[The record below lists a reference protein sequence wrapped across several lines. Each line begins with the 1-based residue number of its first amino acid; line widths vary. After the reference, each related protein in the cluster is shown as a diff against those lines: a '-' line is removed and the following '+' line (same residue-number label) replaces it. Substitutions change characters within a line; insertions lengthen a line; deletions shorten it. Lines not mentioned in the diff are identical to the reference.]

1 MTPFSAIRD
10 VCSKKLSSQAG
21 VVVVF
26 LCDTSLVLTRFSPGT
41 LPKALGLMTQSH
53 GITQLLIQW
62 NEGDETALDQL
73 MPLVEREL
81 RRLARNFMRKENPG
95 HTLQPTALVNETY
108 LKLVDQKRAQWQN
121 RAHFFAIAA
130 QIMRRILLDH
140 AKKRNR
146 AKRGGHMQQVSI
158 SDRLAVSNKKSEE
171 LIALDEALVRL
182 SAVDPLM
189 SKITEL
195 RYFGGLGVEEVAEVL
210 RIAPITVMRHWKLAR
225 AWLRREI
232 DSGSQS

>member
-1 MTPFSAIRD
+1 
-10 VCSKKLSSQAG
+10 
-21 VVVVF
+21 
-26 LCDTSLVLTRFSPGT
+26 
-41 LPKALGLMTQSH
+41 MTQSH
-53 GITQLLIQW
+53 GITELLIQW
-62 NEGDETALDQL
+62 SNGDKTALDQL

-81 RRLARNFMRKENPG
+81 RRLARHFMRKENPG

-130 QIMRRILLDH
+130 EIMRRILLDY

-146 AKRGGHMQQVSI
+146 EKRGGQLQQVSI
-158 SDRLAVSNKKSEE
+158 SDRLAISNEKSVE

-182 SAVDPLM
+182 LAFDPLL

-195 RYFGGLGVEEVAEVL
+195 RYFGGLSVEETAEVL
-210 RIAPITVMRHWKLAR
+210 GIAPITVMRHWKMAR
-225 AWLRREI
+225 AWLRCEL
-232 DSGSQS
+232 GNGA

>member
-1 MTPFSAIRD
+1 
-10 VCSKKLSSQAG
+10 
-21 VVVVF
+21 
-26 LCDTSLVLTRFSPGT
+26 
-41 LPKALGLMTQSH
+41 MTQSH
-53 GITQLLIQW
+53 GITELLIQW
-62 NEGDETALDQL
+62 SDGDKTALDKL

-95 HTLQPTALVNETY
+95 HSLQAIALVNETY

-130 QIMRRILLDH
+130 QIMRRILLDY

-146 AKRGGHMQQVSI
+146 AKRGGQRQQVSI
-158 SDRLAVSNKKSEE
+158 SDRLALSNEKSEE

-182 SAVDPLM
+182 SAVDPLL

-195 RYFGGLGVEEVAEVL
+195 RYFGGLGVEETAEVL
-210 RIAPITVMRHWKLAR
+210 GIAPITVMRHWKLAR
-225 AWLRREI
+225 AWLRRELG
-232 DSGSQS
+232 SGANSTGG

>member
-1 MTPFSAIRD
+1 
-10 VCSKKLSSQAG
+10 
-21 VVVVF
+21 
-26 LCDTSLVLTRFSPGT
+26 
-41 LPKALGLMTQSH
+41 MTQSH
-53 GITQLLIQW
+53 GITELLIQW
-62 NEGDETALDQL
+62 SDGDETALDQL

-95 HTLQPTALVNETY
+95 HTLQATALVNETY

-130 QIMRRILLDH
+130 QIMRRILLDY

-146 AKRGGHMQQVSI
+146 AKRGGQMQQVSI
-158 SDRLAVSNKKSEE
+158 SDWLAISNEKSEE

-182 SAVDPLM
+182 AAVDPLM

-195 RYFGGLGVEEVAEVL
+195 RYFGGLSVEETAECLGIPEATVRTRFFRARSLLREAIARDVDLAVEEAFSFDGARCDRIVASV
-210 RIAPITVMRHWKLAR
+210 LAR
-225 AWLRREI
+225 IEHEPP
-232 DSGSQS
+232 G

>member
-1 MTPFSAIRD
+1 
-10 VCSKKLSSQAG
+10 
-21 VVVVF
+21 
-26 LCDTSLVLTRFSPGT
+26 
-41 LPKALGLMTQSH
+41 MTQSH
-53 GITQLLIQW
+53 GITELLIQW
-62 NEGDETALDQL
+62 SDGDQTALDQL

-81 RRLARNFMRKENPG
+81 RRLAGNFMRRENPG
-95 HTLQPTALVNETY
+95 HTLQATALVNETY

-130 QIMRRILLDH
+130 QIMRRILLDY

-146 AKRGGHMQQVSI
+146 AKRGGQRQQVSI
-158 SDRLAVSNKKSEE
+158 SDGLAISTEKSAE
-171 LIALDEALVRL
+171 LLALDEALVRL

-195 RYFGGLGVEEVAEVL
+195 RYFGGLGVEETAEVL
-210 RIAPITVMRHWKLAR
+210 GIAPITVMRRWKLAR

-232 DSGSQS
+232 GSGSQS